1 MLGFI
6 RSSWSSLP
14 RGGGVVTKFS
24 HVISIRRRTIMLVVV
39 RSSSQRRA
47 LEGVSRTIITPLI
60 SQSTTVPI
68 SSSGTIVRF
77 SSYSNNNDTNN
88 APTTTTTI
96 PFLLAD
102 IGEGIA
108 EVELLQWFV
117 SPGDK
122 LNQFDRVCE
131 VQSDKA
137 SVEITS
143 RYDGMV
149 SLLCGNVG
157 DVMRVGQPLLYIAP
171 TTTAATTTTNADS
184 NNASSSSFSSSDDD
198 ATVPVMQQS
207 STSTPPKTTSS
218 SSLNNVDD
226 VQDRLSI
233 PLVGAKYSIGS
244 DDGYDTTVSTTSTT
258 MTNNSNPSSK
268 VLTSPSVR
276 KIGKENNINLSNVI
290 GTGPDGR
297 ILKSDLLR
305 IIDPASTAPNLPII
319 PSLYPTTTS
328 TTTFPLS
335 SSSKSTGAAT
345 TATVAATSSARGD
358 DIGDDKVIP
367 IRGYH
372 RLMVKSMTSSLQV
385 PHMVYA
391 DEININLLTDARN
404 ALRQSMLLEGG
415 AKVSYMPFFIKAT
428 SLALYKY
435 PMLNST
441 IDVERMTMT
450 HHAAHN
456 IGIAVDTTS
465 GLVVPVIADCQSK
478 SIVDIAI
485 ELHRLLGKIA
495 NGGNLSENEI
505 GNATFTLSNIGSIG
519 GTYMSP
525 IIVPPQVAIGAFGK
539 ISRMPRFVNE
549 TSDVMES
556 VHIMPISWGGDHR
569 VVDGATM
576 ARFSNAFKLYIE
588 NPVSMMFDL
597 R

>member
-1 MLGFI
+1 M
-6 RSSWSSLP
+6 S
-14 RGGGVVTKFS
+14 TKS
-24 HVISIRRRTIMLVVV
+24 
-39 RSSSQRRA
+39 
-47 LEGVSRTIITPLI
+47 
-60 SQSTTVPI
+60 
-68 SSSGTIVRF
+68 F
-77 SSYSNNNDTNN
+77 SSYSNNNDTFND
-88 APTTTTTI
+88 PTTENNDGGSNTNTATI
-96 PFLLAD
+96 PFVLAD

-122 LNQFDRVCE
+122 INQFDRVCE

-143 RYDGMV
+143 RYDGIV

-157 DVMRVGQPLLYIAP
+157 DVMRVGQPLLYITLP
-171 TTTAATTTTNADS
+171 RGTTNADS

-207 STSTPPKTTSS
+207 STSTPRPKTSSS

-244 DDGYDTTVSTTSTT
+244 DTGYDTTVSTTSTT

-276 KIGKENNINLSNVI
+276 KMGKENNINLSNVI

-305 IIDPASTAPNLPII
+305 IIDPASTTPNLPII

-335 SSSKSTGAAT
+335 SSPKSTGAAT
-345 TATVAATSSARGD
+345 TATVAATSSERGD

-391 DEININLLTDARN
+391 DEININLLTAARN
-404 ALRQSMLLEGG
+404 ALRQSMLVSSSSSSN
-415 AKVSYMPFFIKAT
+415 ATTKVSYMPFFIKAT

-435 PMLNST
+435 PILNST
-441 IDVERMTMT
+441 INVEHMTMT

-456 IGIAVDTTS
+456 IGIAVDTTK

-478 SIVDIAI
+478 SIVDITI
-485 ELHRLLGKIA
+485 ELNRLLAIA
-495 NGGNLSENEI
+495 NEGNLSENEI
-505 GNATFTLSNIGSIG
+505 SNATFTLSNIGSIG

-539 ISRMPRFVNE
+539 ISRVPRFVNDA
-549 TSDVMES
+549 SDVVES
-556 VHIMPISWGGDHR
+556 VHIVPISWGGDHR

-576 ARFSNAFKLYIE
+576 ARFSNVFKLYIE

>member
-6 RSSWSSLP
+6 RSVPSSLP
-14 RGGGVVTKFS
+14 RGGVVTKFS
-24 HVISIRRRTIMLVVV
+24 HVTSIRRRRTLVVV
-39 RSSSQRRA
+39 VRSSSSSQRRA
-47 LEGVSRTIITPLI
+47 LEEVSRTIITPI
-60 SQSTTVPI
+60 ITQNTTVPI
-68 SSSGTIVRF
+68 SSSGTIRF
-77 SSYSNNNDTNN
+77 SSYGNNNDTDN
-88 APTTTTTI
+88 APTTTTTTI

-117 SPGDK
+117 TPGDK

-171 TTTAATTTTNADS
+171 TTTATNADS

-218 SSLNNVDD
+218 SSSSSLNNVDD

-233 PLVGAKYSIGS
+233 PLVGAKYSISS
-244 DDGYDTTVSTTSTT
+244 DTVYDTTVSTTSTT

-305 IIDPASTAPNLPII
+305 IIDPASTTPNLPII

-335 SSSKSTGAAT
+335 SSPKSTGTAT
-345 TATVAATSSARGD
+345 TATVAATRSERGD

-391 DEININLLTDARN
+391 DEININLLTDARD

-441 IDVERMTMT
+441 INVEQMTMT
-450 HHAAHN
+450 HHTAHN
-456 IGIAVDTTS
+456 IGIAVDTTR

-525 IIVPPQVAIGAFGK
+525 IIVPPQVAIGALGK
-539 ISRMPRFVNE
+539 ISRVPRFVNDA
-549 TSDVMES
+549 SDVVES

-576 ARFSNAFKLYIE
+576 ARFSNAFKSYIE

>member
-1 MLGFI
+1 M
-6 RSSWSSLP
+6 
-14 RGGGVVTKFS
+14 
-24 HVISIRRRTIMLVVV
+24 
-39 RSSSQRRA
+39 
-47 LEGVSRTIITPLI
+47 
-60 SQSTTVPI
+60 
-68 SSSGTIVRF
+68 
-77 SSYSNNNDTNN
+77 
-88 APTTTTTI
+88 
-96 PFLLAD
+96 AD

-117 SPGDK
+117 SPGDTI
-122 LNQFDRVCE
+122 NQFDRVCE

-143 RYDGMV
+143 RYDGIV

-171 TTTAATTTTNADS
+171 TTTNADS

-198 ATVPVMQQS
+198 ATVPVMHQS
-207 STSTPPKTTSS
+207 STSTPPKTTSSS

-233 PLVGAKYSIGS
+233 PLVGARYSIGS
-244 DDGYDTTVSTTSTT
+244 DTGYDTTLSTTSTT

-305 IIDPASTAPNLPII
+305 IIDPASTTPNLPII
-319 PSLYPTTTS
+319 PSLYPTTTTTS
-328 TTTFPLS
+328 TTAFPSS

-345 TATVAATSSARGD
+345 TATVAATSSARGGD

-391 DEININLLTDARN
+391 DEININLLTAARD

-415 AKVSYMPFFIKAT
+415 VKVSYMPFFIKAT

-456 IGIAVDTTS
+456 IGIAVDTTR
-465 GLVVPVIADCQSK
+465 GLVVPVITDCQSK
-478 SIVDIAI
+478 SIVDITI
-485 ELHRLLGKIA
+485 ELHRLLAIA
-495 NGGNLSENEI
+495 NEGNLSENEI

-539 ISRMPRFVNE
+539 ISRVPRFVND
-549 TSDVMES
+549 TSDVVES
-556 VHIMPISWGGDHR
+556 VRIMPISWGGDHR